1 MKVFKIAVSY
11 VAGFLV
17 GFFVA
22 YKLVSKSINEWK
34 RMSDKHFAILRLF
47 NQWMI
52 VRKEGGSIAEYLRE
66 KGYSRVIIYGM
77 SYAGQRLLD
86 DLAESKIEVITAI
99 DRNAG
104 TIEVP
109 ISILLPQ
116 DEFPDADCIIVT
128 AIYSF
133 SEIKEM
139 LSHKVNCPILSLEDI
154 LYKIS

>member
-1 MKVFKIAVSY
+1 MKAIKIVVFGAV
-11 VAGFLV
+11 GFLG
-17 GFFVA
+17 GFFSA

-34 RMSDKHFAILRLF
+34 QMSNKHLAILRLF

-52 VRKEGGSIAEYLRE
+52 VRKEGNGVADYL
-66 KGYSRVIIYGM
+66 KDMGYSRVIIYGM

-86 DLAESKIEVITAI
+86 DLAESKIEVTAAI

-104 TIEVP
+104 AIESSIP
-109 ISILLPQ
+109 ILLPQ
-116 DEFPDADCIIVT
+116 DDLPEVDCIIVT

-139 LSHKVNCPILSLEDI
+139 LSDKVHCPILSLEDI
-154 LYKIS
+154 LYKI